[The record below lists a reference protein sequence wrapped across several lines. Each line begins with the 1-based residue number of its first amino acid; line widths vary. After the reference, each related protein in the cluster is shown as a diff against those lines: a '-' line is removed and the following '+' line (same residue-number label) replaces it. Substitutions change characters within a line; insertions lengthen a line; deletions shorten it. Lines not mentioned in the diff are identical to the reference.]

1 MSRLKA
7 LYRSWGISCSGKQVY
22 TPRHR
27 EQWLNKI
34 TQPGVCRRA
43 ELMYQQMDGLSVV
56 RHTVRGELL
65 AESRKHQAV
74 RILRQ
79 VPLIGPLRA
88 QRLNGAREAGLSHW
102 ARSHAIHPSEEPYA

>member
-34 TQPGVCRRA
+34 TQPGVRRRA

-65 AESRKHQAV
+65 QLK
-74 RILRQ
+74 
-79 VPLIGPLRA
+79 IGLDA
-88 QRLNGAREAGLSHW
+88 SHNIGRLLWRGR
-102 ARSHAIHPSEEPYA
+102 RSFFLDIPSYRTH